1 MIDVLEKHVP
11 NLYTPTGFYRLFELG
26 VFPVP
31 YLWEK
36 RDEFSAAVQWQ
47 TAQINGGTF
56 VVDEQQNIISVEERM
71 ARIFHL

>member
-1 MIDVLEKHVP
+1 
-11 NLYTPTGFYRLFELG
+11 
-26 VFPVP
+26 VP